1 MATAVAATAMTE
13 FPLPRRIEVLSLASL
28 KRAAYQRDLDD
39 LWVRRILQAFD
50 PRLVRRPWVSYR
62 DGDYWLVDGQHTV
75 AGLSD
80 LGIEAMECEVFEDLT
95 YQDEA
100 RLHDSI
106 QRLRKT
112 PSLYDS
118 YRALIEAGDPEVI
131 GLRDCIERHGYRV
144 EPRGGK
150 AGSVITAIGAL
161 WKVWRTTPAKD
172 VGQGLDAMREWKA
185 IDRSIPGY
193 VMAGVCLF
201 VRDAN
206 NAEGYDKKRL
216 QTIIRQNAPRDIEL
230 KVKDFGPQ
238 GVSSGSRPYKAR
250 NAIASLYNKGL
261 SPSERVTFEKD
272 ET

>member
-1 MATAVAATAMTE
+1 MAMAPVAPRTE
-13 FPLPRRIEVLSLASL
+13 FPVPRRIEVLTLSDLR
-28 KRAAYQRDLDD
+28 RAAYQRDLDD
-39 LWVRRILQAFD
+39 LWVRRILQTFD
-50 PRLVRRPWVSYR
+50 ARLVRRPWVSYR
-62 DGDYWLVDGQHTV
+62 DDAYWLIDGQHTV

-80 LGIEAMECEVFEDLT
+80 LGIDAMECEVFEGLS

-100 RLHDSI
+100 RLHESI
-106 QRLRKT
+106 QRLRKA
-112 PSLYDS
+112 PRLYDS

-161 WKVWRTTPAKD
+161 WKVWKTTPARD
-172 VGQGLDAMREWKA
+172 VGEGLDAMREWKA
-185 IDRSIPGY
+185 IERSIPGY

-206 NAEGYDKKRL
+206 AASGYDKKRL
-216 QTIIRQNAPRDIEL
+216 KTIVRQNAPSAVEL

-238 GVSSGSRPYKAR
+238 GIGSSSRPTRAR
-250 NAIASLYNKGL
+250 DAIAGLYNRGL
-261 SPSERVTFEKD
+261 SPSERVSFEKD